1 MSLDVALQEWSS
13 ICAALG
19 DGRLTLLVRK
29 GGIHERGSGLF
40 VPEHERFALW
50 PTHLHESPERL
61 RWSAERQLGS
71 SALSTKST
79 ESTDG
84 VISII
89 AQSVQTF
96 KVTDLS
102 KLLTLSDEL
111 LWTDAELATRF
122 AYRNQ
127 PHLYVLILRIFRLPA
142 PVIIPDDPSYAGC
155 RSWLRL
161 KTTVPTIGAVPVL
174 DDATFARRLSRISSV
189 LE

>member
-13 ICAALG
+13 VCAALG

-29 GGIHERGSGLF
+29 GGIHERGGGLF
-40 VPEHERFALW
+40 IPEHERFALW

-61 RWSAERQLGS
+61 RPGSAELQLGS
-71 SALSTKST
+71 LALST

-89 AQSVQTF
+89 AQSVKVF
-96 KVTDLS
+96 KVTDLA
-102 KLLTLSDEL
+102 KLLTLGDEL

-127 PHLYVLILRIFRLPA
+127 PHLYVLVLRILRLPA

-161 KTTVPTIGAVPVL
+161 KTNVPVTGAVPVL
-174 DDATFARRLSRISSV
+174 NDATFVRRLSRISSV

>member
-13 ICAALG
+13 VCAALG

-29 GGIHERGSGLF
+29 GGIHERGGGLF

-71 SALSTKST
+71 SALSK
-79 ESTDG
+79 DG

-89 AQSVQTF
+89 AQSVKVF
-96 KVTDLS
+96 KVTDLP
-102 KLLTLSDEL
+102 KLLTLADEL

-161 KTTVPTIGAVPVL
+161 KTSVPVNVAVPVL
-174 DDATFARRLSRISSV
+174 DDATFAHRLSRISSV